1 MYEVLE
7 YFYCLIYVSSLT
19 FCVYKYLDRKPKL
32 KELIVFL
39 LMYGFVN
46 YIITGKIIIDIKYRI
61 VIDFLSILND
71 FIFICLLNKKIE
83 LYLFVYVT
91 LFSTIYLQSVVLI
104 LDLINQIDKYY
115 VFISLEPS
123 FLRFMLVI
131 LFNIITVVIY
141 KILEKKTL
149 L

>member
-1 MYEVLE
+1 MYELLE

-19 FCVYKYLDRKPKL
+19 FCVYKYLDRKPKW
-32 KELIVFL
+32 KELVVFL